1 MFLTPK
7 DFKERILTSACDSEI
22 KLNYLKWLQQGL
34 EIDMF
39 EIQSILILYAR
50 ASLEERIELLFQLFC
65 FENEQHMQIDELK
78 FMIEKFSTSIG
89 STLQI
94 KKTLLLE
101 IVKQSEGKFQF
112 KSEKISQAE
121 FVQFMQHVS
130 LELSRTLSD
139 VTERI
144 NILSSCAKTSMLP
157 AFLQPGQTLLGKF
170 FI

>member
-1 MFLTPK
+1 
-7 DFKERILTSACDSEI
+7 
-22 KLNYLKWLQQGL
+22 
-34 EIDMF
+34 
-39 EIQSILILYAR
+39 
-50 ASLEERIELLFQLFC
+50 
-65 FENEQHMQIDELK
+65 
-78 FMIEKFSTSIG
+78 MIEKFSTSIG

-157 AFLQPGQTLLGKF
+157 TFLQPGQTLLGKF